1 MNKVTASSDSA
12 YFADAGMDID
22 EAVFEGLEDLD
33 LADGPDSIDDDDKCN
48 IELGTSDSES
58 DSE

>member
-33 LADGPDSIDDDDKCN
+33 LADGLDSIDDDDKCN
-48 IELGTSDSES
+48 IELGTSDSE
-58 DSE
+58 